1 MLPDWLNYHHLR
13 YFHAVVQEG
22 SLRRASEVLHTSS
35 PAISTQIAQLERT
48 LGAPLLQKQGRGVVP
63 TDLGR
68 LVFAYAGQ
76 IFGIGAELLAAVRG
90 QGTLRAAPLRVGF
103 GEAVPKE
110 LAAQLLEPVLAPST
124 AFRVA
129 VREDEPERLLA
140 DLALHRLDLVVL
152 DEPPPA
158 ARRLRLAVHALGSVA
173 IAVYAPLPVAKR
185 LRRRFPASLDGVR
198 CVLPDSGNALRADFE
213 RWLAAAG
220 RRVEVVAEAE
230 DSALAKRLAVRAAAV
245 VLAPLVLAKD
255 LRRRYGLVP
264 VGEVAGLAWRFVA
277 CTAARQVAN
286 PQAALVLARARQVLA
301 GGREP

>member
-1 MLPDWLNYHHLR
+1 MLTDWLNYHHLR
-13 YFHAVVQEG
+13 YFHAVCKEG
-22 SLRRASEVLHTSS
+22 SLRRAGEVLHTSS
-35 PAISTQIAQLERT
+35 PAISTQIARLERT

-68 LVFAYAGQ
+68 LVFAYTEQ
-76 IFGIGAELLAAVRG
+76 IFGLGGELLAAVRG

-110 LAAQLLEPVLAPST
+110 LAAQLLAPVLSPSAPH
-124 AFRVA
+124 RVA

-152 DEPPPA
+152 DESPPA
-158 ARRLRLAVHALGSVA
+158 VRRLRLAVHALGEVA
-173 IAVYAPLPVAKR
+173 IALYAPLTLAKR

-220 RRVEVVAEAE
+220 RRVEIVAEAE
-230 DSALAKRLAVRAAAV
+230 DSALAKRLAVCAEAA
-245 VLAPLVLAKD
+245 VLAPHVLAKD

-264 VGEVAGLAWRFVA
+264 VGDIDGLTWRFVA

-286 PQAALVLARARQVLA
+286 PQAALVLARGRQVLA
-301 GGREP
+301 RSRDA